1 MEQSKMK
8 TWQKVGLGIVTV
20 GVTATVVYFGY
31 KALKKRLAKKEA
43 DKKAAEPV
51 KEVAKVAK
59 K

>member
-20 GVTATVVYFGY
+20 GVTATAVYFGY

-43 DKKAAEPV
+43 DKKAAEP
-51 KEVAKVAK
+51 AK